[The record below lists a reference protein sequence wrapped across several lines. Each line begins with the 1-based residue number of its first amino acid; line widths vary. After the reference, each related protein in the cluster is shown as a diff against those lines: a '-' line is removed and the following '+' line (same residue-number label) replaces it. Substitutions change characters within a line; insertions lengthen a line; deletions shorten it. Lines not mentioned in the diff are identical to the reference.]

1 MRDKRTH
8 RNYARN
14 SLNLTFLLRYTGPA
28 CSEVTNFIGKRP
40 IYRSPRSH
48 TISAPPRARRVYT
61 ERARMRMRLHSDS
74 VHTDSNGRFSWI
86 PELPPNARLSTI
98 DDGSFPTDLR
108 YRTLSPGSVEI
119 NVADLRL
126 PFIPIADITRGARV
140 WDRHPRIFEF
150 EISSWRMYTDRYFER
165 GEKETRRIRDKVE
178 IRGNHGFCFLIR
190 NGYV

>member
-61 ERARMRMRLHSDS
+61 ERPRMRMRAS
-74 VHTDSNGRFSWI
+74 TPIRFTPIRTADLAGS
-86 PELPPNARLSTI
+86 RSF
-98 DDGSFPTDLR
+98 DDGSFPNRFTISNFIPPR
-108 YRTLSPGSVEI
+108 QRGNKCRGSL
-119 NVADLRL
+119 AS
-126 PFIPIADITRGARV
+126 PIADITRGARV
-140 WDRHPRIFEF
+140 WDRHPRYLRIWNFIVEGNIRIV
-150 EISSWRMYTDRYFER
+150 ISNVEERKR
-165 GEKETRRIRDKVE
+165 GEYE
-178 IRGNHGFCFLIR
+178 IR
-190 NGYV
+190 

>member
-74 VHTDSNGRFSWI
+74 VHTDSNSRFSWI
-86 PELPPNARLSTI
+86 PELPPNARDRWRLVPNRFTI
-98 DDGSFPTDLR
+98 S
-108 YRTLSPGSVEI
+108 
-119 NVADLRL
+119 N
-126 PFIPIADITRGARV
+126 FIPRQ
-140 WDRHPRIFEF
+140 
-150 EISSWRMYTDRYFER
+150 
-165 GEKETRRIRDKVE
+165 
-178 IRGNHGFCFLIR
+178 RGNKCRGSPPPFYPDS
-190 NGYV
+190 GYHARSACVGSASPYLRIWNFIVEDVYGSLFRTWWKGNAENTR

>member
-61 ERARMRMRLHSDS
+61 ERPRMRMRAS
-74 VHTDSNGRFSWI
+74 TPIRFTPIRTADLAGS
-86 PELPPNARLSTI
+86 RSF
-98 DDGSFPTDLR
+98 DDGSFPNRFTI
-108 YRTLSPGSVEI
+108 SNFIPPASVEI
-119 NVADLRL
+119 NVADLS
-126 PFIPIADITRGARV
+126 P
-140 WDRHPRIFEF
+140 PR
-150 EISSWRMYTDRYFER
+150 
-165 GEKETRRIRDKVE
+165 
-178 IRGNHGFCFLIR
+178 
-190 NGYV
+190 